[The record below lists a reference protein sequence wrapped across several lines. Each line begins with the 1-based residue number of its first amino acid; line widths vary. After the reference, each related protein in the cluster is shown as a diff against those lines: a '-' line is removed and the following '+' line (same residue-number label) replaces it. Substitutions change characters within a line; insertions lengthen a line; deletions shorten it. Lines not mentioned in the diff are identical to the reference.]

1 MRIRSTRFVI
11 ATTAMATAAVLMTT
25 VLVAPRAWSV
35 DQARQSDTTIATAD
49 DGGSSVGNIL
59 PRPNTGQTPDSPNDP
74 GGWQQYLVFALIFA
88 GLGAIVL
95 LATRE
100 SRRARAERD
109 HASTA

>member
-1 MRIRSTRFVI
+1 MRTRCTRYVI
-11 ATTAMATAAVLMTT
+11 ATTATAAVAALMAT
-25 VLVAPRAWSV
+25 VLAVPRAWSV
-35 DQARQSDTTIATAD
+35 DQVRQSDTTVATSD
-49 DGGSSVGNIL
+49 EGSSVGNIL
-59 PRPNTGQTPDSPNDP
+59 PRPNTGQAPDSPNDP

-95 LATRE
+95 FATRE